1 MTDARRGLQSD
12 MTAWRRDIHAHPEIA
27 FEERRTAA
35 LVAEK
40 LGAFGFTVE
49 RGLAV
54 TGVVGTLAGQPGPD
68 AIALRADMDALPIE
82 EVGERPH
89 RSRVVGRMHACGH
102 DGHVAMLLGAAR
114 ELADTR
120 RFSGTLHVI
129 FQPAEENEGGGRVM
143 VEEGLFTRFPVKAV
157 FGLHNWPGLEA
168 GAFAFH
174 RGPVMAAFD
183 TFEIAVRGHGGHGA
197 MPHLTADPVVA
208 AAQMVLGFQTIVSRT
223 VSPLDAAV
231 VSVTEVKGG
240 DTWNVIPGTVSL
252 RGTTRSFRPEV
263 RALVAAGLRRVAR
276 GVAEA
281 AGVEVEVRVQARY
294 PATVNTDA
302 QTELAAQ
309 AAVDVVGASRVRR
322 DLPPSMAAEDF
333 AYMLEQRPG
342 CYAWIGNGPAESQ
355 AGLHGPRYDFN
366 DEVLST
372 GAAYWV
378 RLVEGALPV
387 GGYWLSKSDK
397 LCRFSPWRQA

>member
-1 MTDARRGLQSD
+1 MTDVLSSLQSD
-12 MTAWRRDIHAHPEIA
+12 MTAWRRDIHAHPELA

-40 LGAFGFTVE
+40 LADFGFVVE

-54 TGVVGTLAGQPGPD
+54 TGVVGSLTGQPGPE
-68 AIALRADMDALPIE
+68 AIALRADMDALPIDE
-82 EVGERPH
+82 AGERPH
-89 RSRVVGRMHACGH
+89 RSSVAGRMHACGH

-114 ELADTR
+114 ELARTR
-120 RFSGTLHVI
+120 RFAGTLHLI

-143 VEEGLFTRFPVKAV
+143 VEEGLFSRFPVKAV

-183 TFEIAVRGHGGHGA
+183 TFEVVVRGRGGHGA

-223 VSPLDAAV
+223 ISPLEAAV
-231 VSVTEVKGG
+231 VSVTEMKGG

-263 RALVAAGLRRVAR
+263 RAALASGLLRVAR
-276 GVAEA
+276 GVADA
-281 AGVEVEVRVQARY
+281 AGVEVEVRVQPRY

-302 QTELAAQ
+302 ETEVAALAAM
-309 AAVDVVGASRVRR
+309 DVVGASGVRR

-333 AYMLEQRPG
+333 AYMLERRPG

-355 AGLHGPRYDFN
+355 AGLHAPRYDFN
-366 DEVLST
+366 DAILST

-378 RLVEGALPV
+378 RLVERVLPTV
-387 GGYWLSKSDK
+387 G
-397 LCRFSPWRQA
+397 